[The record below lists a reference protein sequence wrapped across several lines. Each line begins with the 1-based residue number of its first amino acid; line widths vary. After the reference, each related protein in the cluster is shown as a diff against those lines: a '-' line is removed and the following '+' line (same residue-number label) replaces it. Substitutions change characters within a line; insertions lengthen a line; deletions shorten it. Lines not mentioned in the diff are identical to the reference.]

1 MYWADQLLENN
12 QYGEK
17 NTSGG
22 QEAKEWG
29 KNLSSFP
36 VSVLKFL

>member
-1 MYWADQLLENN
+1 MYWTDQLLENY

-29 KNLSSFP
+29 KSLSFP

>member
-1 MYWADQLLENN
+1 MYWTDQWLENY

-29 KNLSSFP
+29 KNLSYFP